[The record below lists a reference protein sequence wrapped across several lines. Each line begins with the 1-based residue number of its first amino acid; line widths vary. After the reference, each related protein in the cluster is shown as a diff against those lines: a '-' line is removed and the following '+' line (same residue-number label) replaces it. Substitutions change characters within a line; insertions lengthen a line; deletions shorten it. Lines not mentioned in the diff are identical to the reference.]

1 MSRKCLL
8 FCIILFL
15 ISCASS
21 TGVVQIGNDRLFI
34 AKQAATGFPGTGG
47 IKTEAITEASNY
59 CVSKGKSLKIV
70 ELKENEGPYVFGK
83 YPRVEITFL
92 CE

>member
-1 MSRKCLL
+1 MEV
-8 FCIILFL
+8 
-15 ISCASS
+15 A
-21 TGVVQIGNDRLFI
+21 VDQIGEGKLLI

-47 IKTEAITEASNY
+47 IKTDAIMEALKYSSSTN
-59 CVSKGKSLKIV
+59 KSLKIV
-70 ELKENEGPYVFGK
+70 LLKENEGPYILGK

>member
-1 MSRKCLL
+1 MSRKC
-8 FCIILFL
+8 FILFISL
-15 ISCASS
+15 VIVSCASN
-21 TGVVQIGNDRLFI
+21 TGVVQIGEDKLFI

-47 IKTEAITEASNY
+47 IKTEAIKEASKY
-59 CVSKGKSLKIV
+59 CTSKNKTLKIL
-70 ELKENEGPYVFGK
+70 ELKENEGPYVLGK

>member
-1 MSRKCLL
+1 MLRKCLL
-8 FCIILFL
+8 LCVFLF
-15 ISCASS
+15 IVSCASN
-21 TGVVQIGNDRLFI
+21 TGVIKIGEDKLFI

-47 IKTEAITEASNY
+47 IKTEAIKEASQY
-59 CVSKGKSLKIV
+59 CTAQDKSLKII
-70 ELKENEGPYVFGK
+70 ELKENEGPYILGK